1 MPKKINDAVAEAA
14 ESAEKAPVK
23 AKSSPAPKKA
33 AAPKKKAAE
42 KTAPVE
48 EVIIQSGG
56 SEWNLSALKETAIAA
71 YTAEGHRRGRISKL
85 TLYVKP
91 EDRKVY
97 YVVNDKNT
105 GSVDF
110 E

>member
-14 ESAEKAPVK
+14 EAPVK

-33 AAPKKKAAE
+33 APKKKAAE
-42 KTAPVE
+42 KPVPTE

-56 SEWNLSALKETAIAA
+56 SEWNLSALKETVIAA

-97 YVVNDKNT
+97 YVVNGKNT

>member
-1 MPKKINDAVAEAA
+1 MPKKTTDAAVEAV
-14 ESAEKAPVK
+14 ENAEKAPVK
-23 AKSSPAPKKA
+23 AKSAPAKKA
-33 AAPKKKAAE
+33 AAPKKKAAG
-42 KTAPVE
+42 KPVPTE
-48 EVIIQSGG
+48 EIIIQSGG

-97 YVVNDKNT
+97 YVVNDKIT